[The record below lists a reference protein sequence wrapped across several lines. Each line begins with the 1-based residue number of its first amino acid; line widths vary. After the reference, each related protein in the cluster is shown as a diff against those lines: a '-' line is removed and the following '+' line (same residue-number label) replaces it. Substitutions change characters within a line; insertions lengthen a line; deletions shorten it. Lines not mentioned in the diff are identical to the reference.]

1 MAKPAST
8 DRYAV
13 RRSKLL
19 RKLRRH
25 QFDALLVTNF
35 TNVSYLTGFSGDD
48 SFLLLGNNPPIL
60 ISDARYSTQIEEEC
74 PGLSTEIRPSSET
87 IVDATARVAK
97 RLKLTKL
104 GFESASTTVAQWESL
119 KEKVKALELVP
130 VAAAVEELRMIKDSG
145 EVAEIRDAVDQAQR
159 GFAVLKASL
168 RGDMTELQAAH
179 LLEHSMRGFGALGS
193 SFEPIVAVGSR
204 AALAHY
210 RPSDNGISDADFV
223 LIDWGASNRQG
234 YKSDL
239 TRVLA
244 TGKISTKLS
253 KIYRVVLRAQL
264 QAIEAIRPGIRG
276 CDVDAVARS
285 VIEEAGYGKN
295 FGHGLGH
302 GIGLDIHE
310 QPRLSPAAK
319 TELKAGMVVTVE
331 PGIYLPGWGG
341 VRIEDDVLVTRNG
354 CEVLSSV
361 PKDPDDIVLG

>member
-1 MAKPAST
+1 MST
-8 DRYAV
+8 DRFAI

-19 RKLRRH
+19 RSLRRH
-25 QFDALLVTNF
+25 RVDGLLVTNS
-35 TNVSYLTGFSGDD
+35 TNVTYLTGFTGGD
-48 SFLLLGNNPPIL
+48 SFLLVGQKRAIL
-60 ISDARYSTQIEEEC
+60 ISDGRFAVQIGEEC
-74 PGLSTEIRPSSET
+74 PDLEVEIRPSLET
-87 IVDATARVAK
+87 IVEATARVAK
-97 RLKLTKL
+97 SLKLTRL
-104 GFESASTTVAQWESL
+104 GFESNSTTVQQFESL
-119 KEKVKALELVP
+119 QQQIKSLETVS
-130 VAAAVEELRMIKDSG
+130 VAAAVENLRAIKDAE
-145 EVAEIRDAVDQAQR
+145 EVTEIRQAVIQAQR
-159 GFAVLKASL
+159 GFDVLRASL
-168 RGDMTELQAAH
+168 TGDMTELESAH
-179 LLEHSMRGFGALGS
+179 LLEHAMRRFGALRA

-204 AALAHY
+204 AALPHC
-210 RPSDNGISDADFV
+210 RPSEHRLCEASLV
-223 LIDWGASNRQG
+223 LIDWGASNGRG

-264 QAIEAIRPGIRG
+264 QAIEAIRPGVRG

-285 VIEEAGYGKN
+285 IIEEAGYGKN

-310 QPRLSPAAK
+310 MPRLSPAGDS
-319 TELKAGMVVTVE
+319 ELKAGMVVTVE

-361 PKDPDDIVLG
+361 PKNLQDIVLG